1 MPEEEI
7 LKQQK
12 ADGLKALRRAR
23 KDRIVRVTD
32 LVKEQKKSI
41 KAIRAELKNE
51 ASTVPELA
59 TATGMAA
66 DMVLWYVAAM
76 KKYGQVAEVEK
87 EDGYYRYSLTAARE
101 VIDED

>member
-12 ADGLKALRRAR
+12 ADDLKALRRAR
-23 KDRIVRVTD
+23 KERIVRVSD

-41 KAIRAELKNE
+41 KAIRTKLENA
-51 ASTVPELA
+51 ACTVPELA

-87 EDGYYRYSLTAARE
+87 EDGYFRYSLTAAKE
-101 VIDED
+101 VIGEE

>member
-12 ADGLKALRRAR
+12 ADDLKALRRAR
-23 KDRIVRVTD
+23 KERIVRISD

-41 KAIRAELKNE
+41 KAIRTKLENA
-51 ASTVPELA
+51 ACTVPELA

-87 EDGYYRYSLTAARE
+87 EDWYFRYSLTAAKE
-101 VIDED
+101 VIGEE